1 MFPATPCQQEEDT
14 KRHAR
19 KARGARAVD
28 VIRSH
33 GNRRAAHRRERLP
46 TILRHIVFQRLAV
59 RVPAEGIDRE
69 IIHKDRGGWENGGR
83 PWRRRKLPLLPE
95 VDERGHLATPRAPS
109 GNIVGGGASASPAPL
124 ARKTPVPLPRRHLR
138 MQLRQQAHG
147 MPATSPT
154 RLARKRA
161 VPSPGGVL
169 WPKLRNPYA
178 SH

>member
-109 GNIVGGGASASPAPL
+109 GNIVGGGSSASPRPPCPQNSRPASPSPS
-124 ARKTPVPLPRRHLR
+124 ADATASAGPRDARHLPHSACP
-138 MQLRQQAHG
+138 Q
-147 MPATSPT
+147 TSRT
-154 RLARKRA
+154 VSRWRVVAEA
-161 VPSPGGVL
+161 
-169 WPKLRNPYA
+169 A
-178 SH
+178 